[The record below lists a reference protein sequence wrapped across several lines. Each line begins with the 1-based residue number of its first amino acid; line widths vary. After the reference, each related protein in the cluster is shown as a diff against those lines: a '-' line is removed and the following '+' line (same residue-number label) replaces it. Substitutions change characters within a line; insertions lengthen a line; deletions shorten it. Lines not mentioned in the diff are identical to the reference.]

1 MSCIPT
7 RTSVYLLL
15 WTCFKDQVSKTQE
28 NFINIVEIANRNVA
42 MLAVTG
48 ASVNIL
54 NMQTFNVINRSTTDY
69 QKSKKKIKKLKNKT
83 KNTKACMY
91 RNDNLPLK
99 IFDEVGYSN

>member
-1 MSCIPT
+1 
-7 RTSVYLLL
+7 
-15 WTCFKDQVSKTQE
+15 
-28 NFINIVEIANRNVA
+28 

-69 QKSKKKIKKLKNKT
+69 QKSKKKIKKQNK
-83 KNTKACMY
+83 KQKKVCMY